1 MADEQAIRASIIAEW
16 DGADFYVLPYY
27 SKRSGR
33 NNEVTEFILTFKN
46 NWSAEVALASSLV
59 VDTLAASEEKLKD
72 IFRCQYV
79 LAAPSSRRGFAGNA
93 AESVCAAIA
102 RRFGLTHLRGALER
116 TVTVPK
122 SAYAA
127 PGERPDYERHLE
139 TIKYVGPDLNLR
151 GKGVILFDDVYTRG
165 ETSSACR
172 TILKNAT
179 RCSYVIGVFLGRTQ

>member
-1 MADEQAIRASIIAEW
+1 MADEQTIRASIIGEW
-16 DGADFYVLPYY
+16 DGADFYVLPYR
-27 SKRSGR
+27 SKRSGL
-33 NNEVTEFILTFKN
+33 NNEVTDFILDFKK
-46 NWSAEVALASSLV
+46 NWASQVALSSSIV
-59 VDTLAASEEKLKD
+59 VETLAQHEKRLKHT
-72 IFRCQYV
+72 FHCEYV
-79 LAAPSSRRGFAGNA
+79 LAAPSSRRGFAGIPS
-93 AESVCAAIA
+93 ESVCAAIA
-102 RRFGLTHLRGALER
+102 RRFGLAHLRSSLER

-172 TILKNAT
+172 TILKNAA